1 MNFTAPAFVLLFPI
15 VLALH
20 WMLPPSRRWVLLL
33 AASLG
38 FYAVGSPQALPLL
51 AGITLGTYAAALGI
65 AKSKTQTAKKLWLT
79 CAAVLCIGCL
89 CLFKYAGIFRTDVP
103 LLLPAGISFYT
114 FQTLSYVIDI
124 YRGRLM
130 PERHPGYYALFVS
143 FFPQLVAGPI
153 ERSTALL
160 PQLHAQERRMDSSG
174 WLWMVRGFAKKLL
187 LADTAA
193 VFVDAV
199 YASPA
204 DASGPAVLLA
214 TLLFAGQI
222 YWDFSGYSDIAVGAA
237 ALLGVRLSRNFDHPY
252 RAVGYGLRLYPAR
265 RLAPRHGTAG
275 RKYHGRV
282 SVKRPLAW
290 RRITFRGVGR
300 CAWCA
305 AAFGKGPDP
314 LRRKAQGPHP
324 DRSVPTPRL
333 YIFSGLHRLGLFPG
347 SLCLGCP
354 SAAVPPARRLVAEHT
369 AHNAAEHRYTAGG
382 RACFGGAL
390 PASAA
395 RNVVRSTVP
404 AQRIG
409 LLSFGID
416 CGRRVVFHT
425 AHGHDQCL
433 YLLPILTLP

>member
-33 AASLG
+33 TASLG

-79 CAAVLCIGCL
+79 CAAILCIGCL

-193 VFVDAV
+193 Q
-199 YASPA
+199 PM
-204 DASGPAVLLA
+204 
-214 TLLFAGQI
+214 
-222 YWDFSGYSDIAVGAA
+222 
-237 ALLGVRLSRNFDHPY
+237 
-252 RAVGYGLRLYPAR
+252 
-265 RLAPRHGTAG
+265 
-275 RKYHGRV
+275 
-282 SVKRPLAW
+282 
-290 RRITFRGVGR
+290 
-300 CAWCA
+300 
-305 AAFGKGPDP
+305 
-314 LRRKAQGPHP
+314 
-324 DRSVPTPRL
+324 
-333 YIFSGLHRLGLFPG
+333 
-347 SLCLGCP
+347 
-354 SAAVPPARRLVAEHT
+354 PPARLFCWQH
-369 AHNAAEHRYTAGG
+369 
-382 RACFGGAL
+382 CFL
-390 PASAA
+390 PG
-395 RNVVRSTVP
+395 RSTGTFP
-404 AQRIG
+404 AI
-409 LLSFGID
+409 
-416 CGRRVVFHT
+416 
-425 AHGHDQCL
+425 
-433 YLLPILTLP
+433 PTLPSGPLPCGVCD

>member
-193 VFVDAV
+193 VFVDSV

-222 YWDFSGYSDIAVGAA
+222 YWDFSGYSDIAVRAA
-237 ALLGVRLSRNFDHPY
+237 DLLGVRLS
-252 RAVGYGLRLYPAR
+252 
-265 RLAPRHGTAG
+265 
-275 RKYHGRV
+275 
-282 SVKRPLAW
+282 
-290 RRITFRGVGR
+290 
-300 CAWCA
+300 
-305 AAFGKGPDP
+305 
-314 LRRKAQGPHP
+314 
-324 DRSVPTPRL
+324 
-333 YIFSGLHRLGLFPG
+333 
-347 SLCLGCP
+347 
-354 SAAVPPARRLVAEHT
+354 
-369 AHNAAEHRYTAGG
+369 
-382 RACFGGAL
+382 
-390 PASAA
+390 
-395 RNVVRSTVP
+395 
-404 AQRIG
+404 
-409 LLSFGID
+409 
-416 CGRRVVFHT
+416 
-425 AHGHDQCL
+425 
-433 YLLPILTLP
+433 

>member
-193 VFVDAV
+193 VFVDSV

-252 RAVGYGLRLYPAR
+252 RADSLRDFWRRWHISLTRWFTDYVYIPLGGSR
-265 RLAPRHGTAG
+265 RGTVRLAVNTMVVFLLSGLWHGAALHFVVWAVCMV
-275 RKYHGRV
+275 RCCFW
-282 SVKRPLAW
+282 KRP
-290 RRITFRGVGR
+290 
-300 CAWCA
+300 
-305 AAFGKGPDP
+305 
-314 LRRKAQGPHP
+314 
-324 DRSVPTPRL
+324 
-333 YIFSGLHRLGLFPG
+333 
-347 SLCLGCP
+347 
-354 SAAVPPARRLVAEHT
+354 
-369 AHNAAEHRYTAGG
+369 
-382 RACFGGAL
+382 
-390 PASAA
+390 
-395 RNVVRSTVP
+395 
-404 AQRIG
+404 
-409 LLSFGID
+409 
-416 CGRRVVFHT
+416 
-425 AHGHDQCL
+425 
-433 YLLPILTLP
+433 

>member
-33 AASLG
+33 TASLG

-79 CAAVLCIGCL
+79 CAAILCIGCL

-153 ERSTALL
+153 ERSSALL
-160 PQLHAQERRMDSSG
+160 PQLHAQKRRMDSSG

-187 LADTAA
+187 LAYCDWSSD
-193 VFVDAV
+193 VCSSDLIC
-199 YASPA
+199 
-204 DASGPAVLLA
+204 PAVLLA

-252 RAVGYGLRLYPAR
+252 RADSLRDF
-265 RLAPRHGTAG
+265 
-275 RKYHGRV
+275 
-282 SVKRPLAW
+282 W
-290 RRITFRGVGR
+290 RRWHISMTGWFRDYVG
-300 CAWCA
+300 
-305 AAFGKGPDP
+305 
-314 LRRKAQGPHP
+314 L
-324 DRSVPTPRL
+324 PTTSISR
-333 YIFSGLHRLGLFPG
+333 
-347 SLCLGCP
+347 
-354 SAAVPPARRLVAEHT
+354 
-369 AHNAAEHRYTAGG
+369 
-382 RACFGGAL
+382 
-390 PASAA
+390 SAA
-395 RNVVRSTVP
+395 RAAARYGWP
-404 AQRIG
+404 
-409 LLSFGID
+409 
-416 CGRRVVFHT
+416 
-425 AHGHDQCL
+425 
-433 YLLPILTLP
+433 

>member
-79 CAAVLCIGCL
+79 CAAILCIGCL

-160 PQLHAQERRMDSSG
+160 PLDGARLCKE
-174 WLWMVRGFAKKLL
+174 
-187 LADTAA
+187 
-193 VFVDAV
+193 
-199 YASPA
+199 
-204 DASGPAVLLA
+204 
-214 TLLFAGQI
+214 
-222 YWDFSGYSDIAVGAA
+222 AA
-237 ALLGVRLSRNFDHPY
+237 AGRHRCRICGF
-252 RAVGYGLRLYPAR
+252 RLRL
-265 RLAPRHGTAG
+265 
-275 RKYHGRV
+275 
-282 SVKRPLAW
+282 
-290 RRITFRGVGR
+290 
-300 CAWCA
+300 
-305 AAFGKGPDP
+305 
-314 LRRKAQGPHP
+314 
-324 DRSVPTPRL
+324 
-333 YIFSGLHRLGLFPG
+333 PG
-347 SLCLGCP
+347 
-354 SAAVPPARRLVAEHT
+354 
-369 AHNAAEHRYTAGG
+369 
-382 RACFGGAL
+382 
-390 PASAA
+390 
-395 RNVVRSTVP
+395 
-404 AQRIG
+404 
-409 LLSFGID
+409 
-416 CGRRVVFHT
+416 
-425 AHGHDQCL
+425 
-433 YLLPILTLP
+433 